1 MLSTIVAAGLT
12 LALIISFCFAYDEA
26 KKAGYVS
33 REYIYGS
40 DKEKTPNA
48 VTSDVKSTGR

>member
-40 DKEKTPNA
+40 DEKTPDA
-48 VTSDVKSTGR
+48 RTSDVKSTGR

>member
-1 MLSTIVAAGLT
+1 MFGTVIALVIIFGGMIV
-12 LALIISFCFAYDEA
+12 FANAYEDA

-40 DKEKTPNA
+40 DEKTPDA
-48 VTSDVKSTGR
+48 RTSDVKSTGR